1 MGQAEERCNV
11 QGQIEVMFFGGLI
24 GLKTHSEGI
33 HPLFRQIFL
42 VLAVFL
48 TKMADFENFDISS
61 TTYRTNLIDPSF

>member
-1 MGQAEERCNV
+1 MGQAEERCHV
-11 QGQIEVMFFGGLI
+11 QGQIEVILEALI
-24 GLKTHSEGI
+24 GLKTHSGGM